1 MLAVNIHYPH
11 EKNIPVTIV
20 TIYWTRI
27 VIHQNDSSSMSAEET
42 ERQSCGGPRPDQ
54 DSRDGVDK
62 LVWQL
67 EKENVMVGIDEAFQ
81 EM

>member
-1 MLAVNIHYPH
+1 M
-11 EKNIPVTIV
+11 
-20 TIYWTRI
+20 
-27 VIHQNDSSSMSAEET
+27 IHQNDSGSMSAEET

-54 DSRDGVDK
+54 ASRDGADK

-67 EKENVMVGIDEAFQ
+67 EKEKFMVGIDEAFQ